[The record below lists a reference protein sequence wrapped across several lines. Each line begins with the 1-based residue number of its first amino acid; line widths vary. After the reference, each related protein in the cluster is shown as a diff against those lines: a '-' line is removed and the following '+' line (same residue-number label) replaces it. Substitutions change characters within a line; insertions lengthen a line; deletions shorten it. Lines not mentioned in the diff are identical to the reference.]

1 MHPRIDIRRRHAQR
15 VLCDVDLN
23 KRPLI
28 PRKYETLASAIGGAV
43 LWGLMVV
50 ALAFLGGW
58 Q

>member
-1 MHPRIDIRRRHAQR
+1 MHPRIDMRRRHAQR

-28 PRKYETLASAIGGAV
+28 PRKYEDAAAMVVYGA
-43 LWGLMVV
+43 LMVFLL
-50 ALAFLGGW
+50 LACAFFGGL